1 MYVCVHFAHV
11 AVPVYQRPITYV
23 CVCVYVCV
31 CLSVRGLL
39 TCVCACV
46 CVCVCVC
53 FVCVRFVHVA
63 ATVYGVASMSRL
75 LEITG
80 LFCKRAL

>member
-31 CLSVRGLL
+31 CLSVRGCLSEACSRV
-39 TCVCACV
+39 CVRV
-46 CVCVCVC
+46 CVCVCAYVLC
-53 FVCVRFVHVA
+53 VCVSY
-63 ATVYGVASMSRL
+63 TLPLQSMGWLR
-75 LEITG
+75 
-80 LFCKRAL
+80 